1 MTSVANGKPI
11 LVIGG
16 GLSGLVVARLLTR
29 HDIPVIV
36 FEQSSRDR
44 SQGHGITLRDWAFE
58 PLLQEMGGAVTVE
71 ELQRAVATDRGLG
84 GTGWVDLSF
93 RDNSS
98 GETLFNPEPVA
109 AGQKTTLFRANRSV
123 LRDWLEEGLEV
134 KYEHKLERLEGS
146 PGQVKAT
153 FENGVVYDGTLLV
166 AADGVHSTG
175 KPEYQDNQIWNHWS
189 DMILGTHQSEAF
201 VSHRLS
207 SPRSCLSSCSTAR
220 ST

>member
-1 MTSVANGKPI
+1 MTSEANARPI

-16 GLSGLVVARLLTR
+16 GLSGLTVARLLTR

-36 FEQSSRDR
+36 FEKSSRGR
-44 SQGHGITLRDWAFE
+44 SQGHGITVRDWAFE
-58 PLLQEMGGAVTVE
+58 PLLQEMGGALTIE
-71 ELQRAVATDRGLG
+71 DLQRAVATDRGVG

-93 RDNSS
+93 RNNSN

-109 AGQKTTLFRANRSV
+109 AGQKTALFRANRSA

-153 FENGVVYDGTLLV
+153 FENGAVYNGILLV

-175 KPEYQDNQIWNHWS
+175 EPKYQSN
-189 DMILGTHQSEAF
+189 
-201 VSHRLS
+201 LS
-207 SPRSCLSSCSTAR
+207 NMESLV
-220 ST
+220 